1 MRYFIF
7 FLALIYFIF
16 KFLFDKIYYTL
27 IPNYLVIDYNDYVNF
42 SSNYVYN
49 YKELLDN
56 EILNYVNGISFKLLS
71 LKELKNNNI
80 IDLIS
85 KKELA
90 INPKFWITYLSNDI
104 KSNDINTTFI
114 YTNDSYYL
122 DSIYSILNRLFP
134 NKVYKLGL
142 VIKVDVDYDY
152 ISSLEIFPLKEV
164 EYYRLKNK
172 TIVWRVS
179 SYFYQLNKLDF
190 IRNNDIIIFNGSFI
204 SGYPFYLKDLK
215 EFFINKNLIF
225 GVLEYYNVKN
235 IQRGSKELANLLPL
249 ENKIKVF
256 STLTIKDKSPNSII
270 NSVDLAFNER
280 NCKLIFY
287 RFNDNLDFRQNID
300 LIKDIS
306 KNILKINNHIY
317 KNKEFNKNYNLI
329 FYLKLIG
336 ILGLIIFIIYSFASI
351 NYYYDYL
358 VSQGYNVSNRLFF
371 ILSILGLFMFIFS
384 FIFKIKFIF
393 NILVLLFSSFIIAV
407 FIYREIFEK
416 LIDQNMKFN
425 FILVYFKLI
434 LYLILF
440 ALFIQSVILA
450 FDINNNLNL
459 YLGIDKVS
467 GIKLILILPIVL
479 SIFMVFNYREIR
491 YWLLSRMK
499 VMDFIVILTL
509 VGLGG
514 FYLLRSG
521 NTGFTLPFENEI
533 RNILDTIFI
542 ARPRFKEF
550 LIGNPILLSLLY
562 FVYLKINSPNVI
574 GNSVFRII
582 QFLFVFSFIT
592 FSDIIDTFL
601 HIHSFVIYGVI
612 RTITAALL
620 GLIVFYILFLILD
633 KTKIVKFK

>member
-27 IPNYLVIDYNDYVNF
+27 IPNYLVIDYNDYINF

-56 EILNYVNGISFKLLS
+56 EILNYVNGISFKLLT

-80 IDLIS
+80 IDLVS

-90 INPKFWITYLSNDI
+90 INPKFWMTYLNNDI
-104 KSNDINTTFI
+104 KSNDINSTFI

-142 VIKVDVDYDY
+142 VIKVDIDYDY

-179 SYFYQLNKLDF
+179 SYFYQLDKLDF
-190 IRNNDIIIFNGSFI
+190 IKNNDIIIFNGAFI

-215 EFFINKNLIF
+215 EFFINKKLIF

-256 STLTIKDKSPNSII
+256 STLTIKDKSPNAII

-287 RFNDNLDFRQNID
+287 RFNDNLDFKQNID
-300 LIKDIS
+300 LIKQIS

-317 KNKEFNKNYNLI
+317 KNKELNKNYSLI

-336 ILGLIIFIIYSFASI
+336 FLALILFIIYSFASI

-358 VSQGYNVSNRLFF
+358 ISQNYNVSNRLFF
-371 ILSILGLFMFIFS
+371 ILSISGLFLLILS

-393 NILVLLFSSFIIAV
+393 NVLVLLFSSFIIVV

-459 YLGIDKVS
+459 YLGIDKVA

-491 YWLLSRMK
+491 YWLLSRIK
-499 VMDFIVILTL
+499 VMDFIIILTL

-521 NTGFTLPFENEI
+521 NTGFTLPFENDI

-562 FVYLKINSPNVI
+562 FVYLKINSSNVI
-574 GNSVFRII
+574 DNRVFRII

-592 FSDIIDTFL
+592 FNDIIDTFL

-633 KTKIVKFK
+633 KTKIIKFK

>member
-104 KSNDINTTFI
+104 KSNDINSTFI

-152 ISSLEIFPLKEV
+152 ISSLEIFPLKEA

-172 TIVWRVS
+172 SIVWRVS
-179 SYFYQLNKLDF
+179 SYFYQLDKLDF
-190 IRNNDIIIFNGSFI
+190 IKNNDIIIFNGPFI

-300 LIKDIS
+300 LIKEIS

-317 KNKEFNKNYNLI
+317 KNKELNKNYNLI

-358 VSQGYNVSNRLFF
+358 ISQNYNVSNRLFF
-371 ILSILGLFMFIFS
+371 ILSISGLFLLILS

-393 NILVLLFSSFIIAV
+393 NVLVLLFSSFIIAV

-425 FILVYFKLI
+425 FILAYFKLI

-459 YLGIDKVS
+459 YLGIDKVA

-479 SIFMVFNYREIR
+479 SIFMVFNYKEIR

-499 VMDFIVILTL
+499 VMDFVIILTL

-562 FVYLKINSPNVI
+562 FVYLKISNSNVI
-574 GNSVFRII
+574 DNSVFRII

-601 HIHSFVIYGVI
+601 HIHTFVIYGVI
-612 RTITAALL
+612 RTIAAALL

-633 KTKIVKFK
+633 KTKIIKFK

>member
-80 IDLIS
+80 IDLVS

-90 INPKFWITYLSNDI
+90 INPKFWITYLSNEI
-104 KSNDINTTFI
+104 KSNDINSTFI

-142 VIKVDVDYDY
+142 VIKVNVDYDY

-179 SYFYQLNKLDF
+179 SYFYQLDKLDF

-204 SGYPFYLKDLK
+204 SGYPFYLK

-249 ENKIKVF
+249 QNKIKVF

-287 RFNDNLDFRQNID
+287 RFNDNLAFRQNID
-300 LIKDIS
+300 LIKEIS

-317 KNKEFNKNYNLI
+317 KNKELNRNYNLI

-371 ILSILGLFMFIFS
+371 ILSISGLFLLILS

-393 NILVLLFSSFIIAV
+393 NVLVLLFSSFIIAV

-425 FILVYFKLI
+425 FILAYFKLI

-459 YLGIDKVS
+459 YLGIDKVA
-467 GIKLILILPIVL
+467 GIKLILILPIIL

-491 YWLLSRMK
+491 YWLLSRIK
-499 VMDFIVILTL
+499 VMDFIIILTL

-562 FVYLKINSPNVI
+562 FVYLKISNSNVI
-574 GNSVFRII
+574 DNSVFRII

-620 GLIVFYILFLILD
+620 GLSVFYILLLILD
-633 KTKIVKFK
+633 KTKITKFK

>member
-7 FLALIYFIF
+7 FFALIYLIF
-16 KFLFDKIYYTL
+16 KFLFDKIYYTI

-42 SSNYVYN
+42 SSNYIYN

-56 EILNYVNGISFKLLS
+56 EILDYVNGISFKLLS
-71 LKELKNNNI
+71 LRELKNNNI
-80 IDLIS
+80 IDLVS
-85 KKELA
+85 KRELA

-104 KSNDINTTFI
+104 KSNDINSAFI
-114 YTNDSYYL
+114 YTNDNYYL
-122 DSIYSILNRLFP
+122 DSIYSILDRLFP
-134 NKVYKLGL
+134 NKVYKSGL
-142 VIKVDVDYDY
+142 VIKVDIDYDY
-152 ISSLEIFPLKEV
+152 ISSLEIFPLKEI
-164 EYYRLKNK
+164 EYYRLKGE

-179 SYFYQLNKLDF
+179 SYFYQLDKLDF
-190 IRNNDIIIFNGSFI
+190 IRNNDIIIFNGTFI
-204 SGYPFYLKDLK
+204 SGYPFYLKNLK
-215 EFFINKNLIF
+215 ELFITKNIIF
-225 GVLEYYNVKN
+225 GFLEYYSVKN
-235 IQRGSKELANLLPL
+235 IQRGSEELAKLLPL
-249 ENKIKVF
+249 ENKIKIF
-256 STLTIKDKSPNSII
+256 STLTVKNRSLSSII

-287 RFNDNLDFRQNID
+287 RFNDNLSFNQNID
-300 LIKDIS
+300 LIKEIS
-306 KNILKINNHIY
+306 TNILKINSHIS

-336 ILGLIIFIIYSFASI
+336 TLSLILFIIYSFASI

-358 VSQGYNVSNRLFF
+358 ISQDYNVSNRLFF
-371 ILSILGLFMFIFS
+371 ILSFLGLFILVFS

-393 NILVLLFSSFIIAV
+393 NILVLLFSSFIVVV

-440 ALFIQSVILA
+440 ALFIQSVILG
-450 FDINNNLNL
+450 FDISNNLNL

-467 GIKLILILPIVL
+467 GIKLILILPIFL
-479 SIFMVFNYREIR
+479 SIFIVFNYRDIR

-499 VMDFIVILTL
+499 VMDFVIILFL
-509 VGLGG
+509 LGLGG

-533 RNILDTIFI
+533 RNVLDTIFI

-550 LIGNPILLSLLY
+550 LIGNPILLFLLY
-562 FVYLKINSPNVI
+562 FAYLKINNSNVI
-574 GNSVFRII
+574 SNNVFKII
-582 QFLFVFSFIT
+582 QFLFIFSFIT
-592 FSDIIDTFL
+592 FSDIIGTFL
-601 HIHSFVIYGVI
+601 HIHSFVIYSLI
-612 RTITAALL
+612 RTIVAALL
-620 GLIVFYILFLILD
+620 GLIVFYFIFFIFYKIKILKL
-633 KTKIVKFK
+633 K